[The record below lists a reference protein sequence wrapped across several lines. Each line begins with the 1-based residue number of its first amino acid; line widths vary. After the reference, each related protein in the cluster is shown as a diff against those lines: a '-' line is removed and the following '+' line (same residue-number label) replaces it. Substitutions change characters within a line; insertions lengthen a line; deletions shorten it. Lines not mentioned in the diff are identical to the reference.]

1 MEALLGTSKI
11 WAVRSKFVCRV
22 TDRFQKS
29 PDYKHLEG
37 SVQALIFC
45 R

>member
-22 TDRFQKS
+22 IDKSQKLQ
-29 PDYKHLEG
+29 DYKHLKG